1 MISQKY
7 NQFRAMLAI
16 AKGSFKAII
25 RNPSAVAFSFGFP
38 LVFILVFGF
47 IGGGGP
53 TVTIALAN
61 RADTA
66 TRVIK
71 GLLMNPLIRLSHERD
86 TAVVRS
92 NLEKGRIAAVVFVD
106 STRTPFG
113 RTQYIV
119 KTQTS
124 SASGDKYPILRLALA
139 QVFEYAVERDSA
151 SFNYRPV
158 VVREL
163 PDIPGRAYSEI
174 DFILP
179 GMLGFSLL
187 SAAVFGVAF
196 LFFSLRQQ
204 LVLKRYYAT
213 PIAKKYIVLGEGLA
227 RVLFQLI
234 TAVVIIAIGK
244 IGFHFTLIHGWLTF
258 AEMLVLSLFGLIVFM
273 GFGFIISS
281 VAKSESTIPPFA
293 NLFTLPQFLLGGT
306 FFSTDAF
313 PHWLGRICEVL
324 PLKQLNDAM
333 RNVAFEGA
341 DLTDC
346 GKQLAILTLWGIG
359 TYAVAIKVFKWE

>member
-1 MISQKY
+1 
-7 NQFRAMLAI
+7 MLAI
-16 AKGSFKAII
+16 TKGSLRAIF

-38 LVFILVFGF
+38 LVFILVFGS
-47 IGGGGP
+47 IGGGP
-53 TVTIALAN
+53 PSVSFALAN
-61 RADTA
+61 PADSNNY
-66 TRVIK
+66 VIK
-71 GLLMNPLIRLSHERD
+71 GLLRSPLLRLANEKDPTAIRKD
-86 TAVVRS
+86 
-92 NLEKGRIAAVVFVD
+92 LEKGRIAAVVTID
-106 STRTPFG
+106 SSRSAMGF
-113 RTQYIV
+113 TQYTIH
-119 KTQTS
+119 TQTS
-124 SASGDKYPILRLALA
+124 SASGDKYPILKMGLA
-139 QVFEYAVERDSA
+139 QTIQAIEEKAIPPQFKLLSVD
-151 SFNYRPV
+151 
-158 VVREL
+158 EL
-163 PDIPGRAYSEI
+163 PILPGRQYSMI

-204 LVLKRYYAT
+204 LVLKRFYAT
-213 PIAKKYIVLGEGLA
+213 PIGKRYIVMGEGLA

-234 TAVVIIAIGK
+234 TAIVIIAIGK
-244 IGFHFTLIHGWLTF
+244 LAFHFTLVRGWITF
-258 AEMLVLSLFGLIVFM
+258 FEMLVLSLFGLIVFM

-313 PHWLGRICEVL
+313 PGWLQKCCEIL

-341 DLTDC
+341 HLVDC
-346 GKQLAILTLWGIG
+346 WKQLGILTLWGIA
-359 TYAVAIKVFKWE
+359 TYAVAVKVFKWE

>member
-1 MISQKY
+1 MAQHY

-16 AKGSFKAII
+16 TKGSLRAIF

-38 LVFILVFGF
+38 LVFILVFGS

-53 TVTIALAN
+53 SVPFALAHPSDSAN
-61 RADTA
+61 Y
-66 TRVIK
+66 VIK
-71 GLLMNPLIRLSHERD
+71 GMLHSPVLRLAHEHD
-86 TAVVRS
+86 TAEMRKD
-92 NLEKGRIAAVVFVD
+92 LERGRIAAVVTID
-106 STRTPFG
+106 SARSAMGF
-113 RTQYIV
+113 TQYIIHL
-119 KTQTS
+119 QTS
-124 SASGDKYPILRLALA
+124 SASGDKYPILKMGLA
-139 QVFEYAVERDSA
+139 QTMQTIEEKAIPAQYKLLSVDELAV
-151 SFNYRPV
+151 
-158 VVREL
+158 L
-163 PDIPGRAYSEI
+163 PGREYSMI

-204 LVLKRYYAT
+204 LVLKRFYAT
-213 PIAKKYIVLGEGLA
+213 PIGKRYIVMGEGLS
-227 RVLFQLI
+227 RVIFQLI
-234 TAVVIIAIGK
+234 TAVVIIGIGK
-244 IGFHFTLIHGWLTF
+244 LAFHYTLINGWVTF
-258 AEMLVLSLFGLIVFM
+258 MEMLILSLFGLIVFM

-306 FFSTDAF
+306 FFSTDNF
-313 PHWLGRICEVL
+313 PGWLQKCCEVL

-341 DLTDC
+341 HLTDC
-346 GKQLAILTLWGIG
+346 WKQLGILSLWGIA
-359 TYAVAIKVFKWE
+359 TYAVAVKVFKWE